1 MPRIVTHRSGGDS
14 RVLELN
20 GDRPVSIGRA
30 KSSNVALDDPSVSRL
45 HAVLRATMDGHW
57 QIIDR
62 DSANGVKVNGKTT
75 KEAVLRANDE
85 IVVGVFRLRF
95 EDSAERTITSYGTA
109 QLPRRVAQAMNEPA
123 YSGAPANSPY
133 SASPLVVEPLGDAAG
148 PEMDDRVR
156 AQALENEN
164 RLLTL
169 LSRVART
176 FNELQTV
183 ETLTQSALEFALE
196 IGGAERGFVMLLDEE
211 SLKHRDVSDGR
222 YNFEPAQI
230 RHRAGHGETHEQGT
244 AQLTIS
250 RSIIRQVMQA
260 GLPMLISDGQADP
273 RLAASQSVVN
283 AGIRSAMCAPLG
295 IGNRLRGLLYVDNL
309 SRRGIF
315 TVDDLN
321 VFAVIATQTG
331 VAINR
336 IRARSETSG
345 NPQK

>member
-1 MPRIVTHRSGGDS
+1 MPRIVIHRSGEDS
-14 RVLELN
+14 RIFELN

-75 KEAVLRANDE
+75 KEAVLRASDE

-133 SASPLVVEPLGDAAG
+133 SASTLVVEPLGDVAI
-148 PEMDDRVR
+148 PELDDRAR

-176 FNELQTV
+176 FNEIQTV
-183 ETLTQSALEFALE
+183 EKLTQSALEFALE

-211 SLKHRDVSDGR
+211 SLKHRDMSDGR

-230 RHRAGHGETHEQGT
+230 RYRPGQRETHEQGT

-260 GLPMLISDGQADP
+260 GLPMLISDGQADS
-273 RLAASQSVVN
+273 RFAASQSVVN

-309 SRRGIF
+309 SRRGMF

-336 IRARSETSG
+336 IRARSEASE